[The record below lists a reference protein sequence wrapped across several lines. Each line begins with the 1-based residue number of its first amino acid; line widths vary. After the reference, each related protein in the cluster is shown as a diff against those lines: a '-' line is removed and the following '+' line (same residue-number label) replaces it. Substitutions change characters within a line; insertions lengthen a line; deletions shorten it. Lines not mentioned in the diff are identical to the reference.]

1 LRQACEVERICALDQ
16 PLVTLNKARSFGQ
29 TALVLTLK
37 SFADFFGLK
46 RNLVILLGVIFM
58 IGAGEELWM
67 RFVPKYLQSLGATV
81 LVIGLY
87 DAIRTLLGAVY
98 AYPGGVMVDR
108 WGHRRA
114 FLTFNVVSIIGYALV
129 LLIPHWGAII
139 AGMFL
144 FLSWS
149 CFSLPATFSL
159 VAAALEANRHSM
171 GIGVQMVIKRLPIM
185 IAPFFGGIL
194 IDRFGV
200 IDGVRIALIISIVL
214 SGATILVQR
223 KLQDE
228 PKPEVRQTDRL
239 SFWQSLRDFNSPMR
253 RLLLS
258 DILVRF
264 CERIPYAWVVIFA
277 MDYIGVS
284 GKEVGVLTAV
294 EMLTA
299 TLCIIP
305 ASYLAD
311 RYGREPFVI
320 ATFVMFTLFPISL
333 ILSRSFSILL
343 VAFAIRGLKEFGD
356 TSRKALIIGYC
367 DPAHCGQM
375 VGAYYLVR
383 DVIVSFG
390 SIVGAYLWALGAELN
405 LLVAAGLGIAGTIF
419 YIKTIRDQR
428 LDELEDIKE
437 EISRR
442 RFRQE

>member
-1 LRQACEVERICALDQ
+1 M
-16 PLVTLNKARSFGQ
+16 NGFARLGN
-29 TALVLTLK
+29 
-37 SFADFFGLK
+37 FFGLK
-46 RNLVILLGVIFM
+46 RNLVVLLIAIFV

-67 RFVPKYLQSLGATV
+67 RFVPKFLQALGAGV
-81 LVIGLY
+81 FVIGLY
-87 DAIRTLLGAVY
+87 DALRTLLGAAY
-98 AYPGGVMVDR
+98 AYPGGVIVDF

-114 FLTFNVVSIIGYALV
+114 FLTFNIVSIVGYALV
-129 LLIPHWGAII
+129 LFVPHWAAVI

-171 GIGVQMVIKRLPIM
+171 GIGVQSVIKRLPIM
-185 IAPFFGGIL
+185 VAPFFGGLL

-200 IDGVRIALIISIVL
+200 VGGVRIALVISIVL
-214 SGATILVQR
+214 SGAAIFVQR
-223 KLQDE
+223 QIRDE
-228 PKPEVRQTDRL
+228 PKEETTGERL
-239 SFWQSLRDFNSPMR
+239 TFWQSLREFNSPMR

-258 DILVRF
+258 DILIRF

-284 GKEVGVLTAV
+284 AKQVGVLITV
-294 EMLTA
+294 EMLAA

-305 ASYLAD
+305 ASHYAD

-320 ATFVMFTLFPISL
+320 VTFIMFTLFPISL
-333 ILSRSFSILL
+333 LVSRGFPSFSFALL
-343 VAFAIRGLKEFGD
+343 VVAFTIRGFKEFGD

-367 DPAHCGQM
+367 DPARCGQM

-383 DVIVSFG
+383 DLIVSPG
-390 SIVGAYLWALGAELN
+390 AILGAYLWYLGAVPN
-405 LLVAAGLGIAGTIF
+405 FLGATAIGVIGTIF
-419 YIKTIRDQR
+419 YIRTIREQR
-428 LDELEDIKE
+428 EEALEDMKE

-442 RFRQE
+442 RFR

>member
-1 LRQACEVERICALDQ
+1 M
-16 PLVTLNKARSFGQ
+16 
-29 TALVLTLK
+29 LTLK

-87 DAIRTLLGAVY
+87 DAIRTFLGAVY

-114 FLTFNVVSIIGYALV
+114 FLTFNIVSIIGYALV
-129 LLIPHWGAII
+129 LLIPHWGAVI

-200 IDGVRIALIISIVL
+200 IGGVRIALIISIVL

-223 KLQDE
+223 QIQGE
-228 PKPEVRQTDRL
+228 PKVEKQVDRL

-294 EMLTA
+294 EMLAA

-320 ATFVMFTLFPISL
+320 ATFIMFTLFPISL
-333 ILSRSFSILL
+333 ILSRSFSIL
-343 VAFAIRGLKEFGD
+343 VIAFAIRGFKEFGD

-367 DPAHCGQM
+367 DPARCGQM

-405 LLVAAGLGIAGTIF
+405 LLVAAGLGISGAIF

-428 LDELEDIKE
+428 LDELEDMKE